1 MRPLFDGELALVTG
15 AGRGIGRA
23 IALELAAAGARVA
36 LLARSA
42 DELDE
47 VAGMVRDRGG
57 IAGVFPA
64 DVADPVQ
71 VDGVVARIAAELG
84 RVSILVSNAAVVWPL
99 GPTVTVTLAEW
110 SVAFA
115 VNVGAVFQ
123 LSVAL
128 LPSMLERG
136 WGRIVNISSGIAA
149 NPAGMI
155 GGNAYV
161 TTKAALEA
169 HTINLAA
176 ELAGSGVTANV
187 YRPGSVDTAMQVWIR
202 AQSPAKIGAA
212 LHERFARSY
221 EEGSLI
227 TPGQSARSLMEQLAT
242 DDTGE
247 IWNVNSSS
255 ATDLES
261 ETR

>member
-1 MRPLFDGELALVTG
+1 MRPRFDGELALVTG

-42 DELDE
+42 EELDQ
-47 VAGMVRDRGG
+47 VAGTVRDRGG

-64 DVADPVQ
+64 DVADPGQ
-71 VDGVVARIAAELG
+71 AGGALTRIAAELG
-84 RVSILVSNAAVVWPL
+84 RVSILISNAAVVWPL
-99 GPTVTVTLAEW
+99 GPTVAVTLAEW
-110 SVAFA
+110 SAAFA

-123 LSVAL
+123 LSAAL
-128 LPSMLERG
+128 LPSMLEQG
-136 WGRIVNISSGIAA
+136 WGRIVNISSGIVA

-155 GGNAYV
+155 GGNAYAA
-161 TTKAALEA
+161 TKAALEA
-169 HTINLAA
+169 HTSNLAA

-187 YRPGSVDTAMQVWIR
+187 YRPGSVDTAMQAWIR
-202 AQSPAKIGAA
+202 AQPPAKIGAA

-227 TPGQSARSLMEQLAT
+227 SPGQSARSLMGHLAT
-242 DDTGE
+242 DATGE
-247 IWNVNSSS
+247 IWNVNTSRP
-255 ATDLES
+255 E
-261 ETR
+261 E

>member
-1 MRPLFDGELALVTG
+1 VRPLFDGELALVTG

-23 IALELAAAGARVA
+23 IALELVAAGAQVA

-42 DELDE
+42 GELDE
-47 VAGMVRDRGG
+47 VAGTVRDRGG

-71 VDGVVARIAAELG
+71 VDGAVARIAAELG
-84 RVSILVSNAAVVWPL
+84 RVSA
-99 GPTVTVTLAEW
+99 TVTVGPSGQTTA
-110 SVAFA
+110 
-115 VNVGAVFQ
+115 
-123 LSVAL
+123 AL
-128 LPSMLERG
+128 L
-136 WGRIVNISSGIAA
+136 SGIAA

-155 GGNAYV
+155 GGNAYA

-187 YRPGSVDTAMQVWIR
+187 YRPGSVDTAMQAWIR

-227 TPGQSARSLMEQLAT
+227 TPGQSARSLIEQLAT
-242 DDTGE
+242 KATGE
-247 IWNVNSSS
+247 IWNVNSTS

>member
-1 MRPLFDGELALVTG
+1 
-15 AGRGIGRA
+15 
-23 IALELAAAGARVA
+23 
-36 LLARSA
+36 
-42 DELDE
+42 
-47 VAGMVRDRGG
+47 VAGTVRGRGG

-64 DVADPVQ
+64 DVTDPVQ
-71 VDGVVARIAAELG
+71 VDGAVARITAELG
-84 RVSILVSNAAVVWPL
+84 RVSILINNAAVVWPL
-99 GPTVTVTLAEW
+99 GPTMTMTLADW
-110 SVAFA
+110 SAAFA

-123 LSVAL
+123 LSAAL
-128 LPSMLERG
+128 LTSMLERG
-136 WGRIVNISSGIAA
+136 WGRIVNVSSGIAA

-155 GGNAYV
+155 GGNAYA

-176 ELAGSGVTANV
+176 ELAGSGVTANF
-187 YRPGSVDTAMQVWIR
+187 YRPGSVDAAMQAWIR
-202 AQSPAKIGAA
+202 AQAPAMIGAA

-227 TPGQSARSLMEQLAT
+227 TPGQSARSLMEQLTTKA
-242 DDTGE
+242 TGE
-247 IWNVNSSS
+247 IWNVNSTS

>member
-23 IALELAAAGARVA
+23 IALELAAAGAGVA

-42 DELDE
+42 GELDE
-47 VAGMVRDRGG
+47 VAGTVRGRGE
-57 IAGVFPA
+57 IAGVFPP

-99 GPTVTVTLAEW
+99 GPTVTVTPAEW
-110 SVAFA
+110 SAAFA
-115 VNVGAVFQ
+115 VNVGAVCQ
-123 LSVAL
+123 LSAAL

-155 GGNAYV
+155 GGNAYA

-187 YRPGSVDTAMQVWIR
+187 YRPGSVDTAMQAWIR
-202 AQSPAKIGAA
+202 ARSPAKIGAA
-212 LHERFARSY
+212 LRERFAGSC

-227 TPGQSARSLMEQLAT
+227 SPGQSARSLMEQLAA
-242 DDTGE
+242 DAAGE
-247 IWNVNSSS
+247 VWNVNSSS
-255 ATDLES
+255 ATGLES
-261 ETR
+261 EAR

>member
-1 MRPLFDGELALVTG
+1 MWL
-15 AGRGIGRA
+15 I
-23 IALELAAAGARVA
+23 
-36 LLARSA
+36 
-42 DELDE
+42 
-47 VAGMVRDRGG
+47 
-57 IAGVFPA
+57 PA
-64 DVADPVQ
+64 K
-71 VDGVVARIAAELG
+71 VDGAVTRIATELG
-84 RVSILVSNAAVVWPL
+84 RVSILVGNAAVVWPL
-99 GPTVTVTLAEW
+99 GPTVTVTPAEW
-110 SVAFA
+110 SAAFA

-123 LSVAL
+123 LSTAL

-155 GGNAYV
+155 GGNAYA

-187 YRPGSVDTAMQVWIR
+187 YHPGSVDTAMQAWIR
-202 AQSPAKIGAA
+202 AQSPAKIGTA

-227 TPGQSARSLMEQLAT
+227 TPGQSARSLMKQLAT
-242 DDTGE
+242 AATGE
-247 IWNVNSSS
+247 IWNVNGTS
-255 ATDLES
+255 AADLES